1 MILLAIKSGWPDRV
15 ASWDHSGPVPDGHMA
30 VESIAELDAWKA
42 AHPELAPQPEPV
54 PDPVP
59 DEVPM
64 WALKEVCMLRGY
76 TAQIEAAFVQLPQP
90 QQSIARNRWENKETL
105 SRASAHIEAMRV
117 LMGWSNDQV
126 DEMFRAADLESKR

>member
-1 MILLAIKSGWPDRV
+1 MTISQAIQHIRPG
-15 ASWDHSGPVPDGHMA
+15 ASWTLRGSTYQDLDW
-30 VESIAELDAWKA
+30 LDAV
-42 AHPELAPQPEPV
+42 QPKPTEQEIADAMLL

-59 DEVPM
+59 AEVPM
-64 WALKEVCMLRGY
+64 WALKEVCMLGGY
-76 TAQIEAAFVQLPQP
+76 TAEIEAAFVQLPQP
-90 QQSIARNRWENKETL
+90 QQSIARNRWENKDTL